1 MVLALYSLALRLVL
15 QFLFCLS
22 GCNMNMTGFILTA
35 LAFYVIG
42 IAVGRNWDEFTK
54 E

>member
-1 MVLALYSLALRLVL
+1 
-15 QFLFCLS
+15 
-22 GCNMNMTGFILTA
+22 MNMTGFLLTA